1 MKRFFCIFLTLAL
14 LLGLFAGC
22 TAVPETYQPSGAGL
36 ANDDGTTKPPATD
49 PNAPEQELTL
59 AYYPDKPMNP
69 LKTADFTNTVLFS
82 LMYQGL
88 FAVDENYDVYPVLCK
103 RYTVSNDMKTW
114 IFYPEQATFSDG
126 SILSAEDVYETLKY
140 AIESDLYKGRF
151 VHVVNINRTAD
162 GGVVI
167 KLDISCESLPM
178 LLTIPILKK
187 DELYADNPVGTGP
200 YYLEDLTSGLRLR
213 RRMDWWCDAEMAV
226 TASSIPLVNGTSPSQ
241 IRDNFEFYD
250 VGLVCADPCS
260 DTYADYRCDYELFD
274 CENGAFLYIGC
285 CMESTVFS
293 NPGVRSA
300 LTFAIDR
307 DYLVEK
313 YYRGF
318 AKATTLPCS
327 PDAPWYSRSLAKRYA
342 YDPQKFVDA
351 LSAAG
356 MLGAEI
362 RILVNKDDSMRVSA
376 ARAIRDMLQACGLIV
391 TMKEVNGQE
400 YTNALIYNSYEI
412 YVGQTRLSPNMDLSA
427 FFRRGGALRY
437 GDLTDPTLYNYCL
450 EAMANEGNYYNLHK
464 AVADDG
470 RITSVLF
477 HSYAIYATRGL
488 LTTLTP
494 ARDNVF
500 FYHLDKT
507 MVDCLGTYAEPEYMK
522 PEGNLPV
529 YIVTATSGLN
539 IRTNPTTNSEVVTR
553 IPYGTEV
560 IPEKWE
566 GNWAYVEYRGM
577 YGWCSA
583 NYLKLIREGDSDA

>member
-1 MKRFFCIFLTLAL
+1 MKRFFCLFLAL
-14 LLGLFAGC
+14 VMSASLFTGC
-22 TAVPETYQPSGAGL
+22 SAEPESYKPSGNGL
-36 ANDDGTTKPPATD
+36 AADDGTTRPPATD
-49 PNAPEQELTL
+49 PQAPEQELTL
-59 AYYPDKPMNP
+59 AYYADKPMNP

-88 FAVDENYDVYPVLCK
+88 FAVDADFNVHPVLCK
-103 RYTVSNDMKTW
+103 SYTVSNDMKTW
-114 IFYPEQATFSDG
+114 VFYPEQATFSDG
-126 SILSAEDVYETLKY
+126 SILTQDDVYACLKY
-140 AIESDLYKGRF
+140 AVESDLYKGRF
-151 VHVVNINRTAD
+151 AHVVNLGRSTD
-162 GGVVI
+162 GGIVV

-178 LLTIPILKK
+178 LLTIPIIKK
-187 DELYADNPVGTGP
+187 DELYAENPVGTGP
-200 YYLEDLTSGLRLR
+200 YYLENATSGLRLR
-213 RRMDWWCDAEMAV
+213 RRIDWWCDGEMAL
-226 TASSIPLVNGTSPSQ
+226 TASSIPLVKGTSPSQ
-241 IRDNFEFYD
+241 IRDHFEFYD

-274 CENGAFLYIGC
+274 CDNGAFLYIST
-285 CMESTVFS
+285 CMESTLFS
-293 NPGVRSA
+293 NPTVRSA

-318 AKATTLPCS
+318 AKSATLACS

-351 LSAAG
+351 LSSAG
-356 MLGAEI
+356 MLGAEV
-362 RILVNKDDSMRVSA
+362 RILVNKDDSMRVNA
-376 ARAIRDMLQACGLIV
+376 ARSIGEMLQACGLIV
-391 TMKEVNGQE
+391 KMKEENGQK
-400 YTNALIYNSYEI
+400 YMDALIYDAYEI
-412 YVGQTRLSPNMDLSA
+412 CVGQTRLSPNMDLSA

-437 GDLTDPTLYNYCL
+437 GGLTDPTLYNYCL

-470 RITSVLF
+470 RVTAVLF

-488 LTTLTP
+488 VTELEP

-507 MVDCLGTYAEPEYMK
+507 MPDCMGAFSEPEYVK

-529 YIVTATSGLN
+529 YVVTANSGLN

-577 YGWCSA
+577 YGWCSS
-583 NYLKLIREGDSDA
+583 NYLKLIREGTDTP